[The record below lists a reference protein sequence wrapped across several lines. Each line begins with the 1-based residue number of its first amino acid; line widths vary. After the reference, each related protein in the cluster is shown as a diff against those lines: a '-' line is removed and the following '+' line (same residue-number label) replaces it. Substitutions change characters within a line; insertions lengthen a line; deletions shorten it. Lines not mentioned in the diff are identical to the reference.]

1 MLRLL
6 LVLSCI
12 SVSITAFG
20 SGSPNASPVS
30 SGSNV
35 QQHTGWRSIGP
46 APPAIT
52 TPIVADVASHTI
64 YIGSAGA
71 GVLKSTNGGAT
82 FVAVNNG
89 RGHPLLLQEGSI
101 ISGLVIAPNNPNVV
115 YVNTQFDGFYKTI
128 DGGAHWTGGNW
139 GGMSLLGDPA
149 HPGTL
154 YSTSPF
160 DPVQKSTDGGTTWSP
175 AANGLTAAV
184 FTLAM
189 DPHDS
194 NVLYGGGAGHALF
207 KTTNGAAT
215 WTPLTINANVTALLV
230 DPDNSRVVYA
240 GTDGHGVYKSTNGG
254 RSFARV
260 GSPKIPRILALAK
273 SGQMLY
279 AGTATQ
285 GVSESLDG
293 GRTWRNSG
301 VSSGIGNVLS
311 VDSAGSV
318 YAGTNFDGAFVRSV
332 GDSEWRRIGW
342 NQLKRCKCQT
352 GNALA
357 IDPSDHNRVFLTTNE
372 GGLLVTEDGGRSW
385 RDGGTQGL
393 TSTAPRGVAFDP
405 QEPRRVYVG
414 AYGGGPLYKS
424 EDHGKHWQRRRFGP
438 PDVSVFGVAV
448 DQVDHSVYATTEG
461 GGLWKSTDYGDTFT
475 RIDRAPGAPEGE
487 YLGLS
492 AHTVTIDPNNHAI
505 VYLPDDGAVRGIWR
519 SRDAGRSW
527 VEVDATDNFE
537 SVTVDPTDSNIVYAG
552 SQNFSGG
559 PAVLKSLDGGHSFS
573 PMGKGLPSGFGGLNT
588 GFILVNPKNPR
599 VLYTGFEYVGM
610 YKSTNAGASWFPI
623 NHGLDKPYIN
633 GLAMDPESPDT
644 VYAAT
649 WYGSVYKTV
658 TGGR

>member
-1 MLRLL
+1 MLRQLI
-6 LVLSCI
+6 VLSCI
-12 SVSITAFG
+12 SLSITAWSAGAG
-20 SGSPNASPVS
+20 SAIPGS
-30 SGSNV
+30 SGLSTHK
-35 QQHTGWRSIGP
+35 HTPWQSIGP
-46 APPAIT
+46 APPAIG
-52 TPIVADVASHTI
+52 TPIVADVATHTI
-64 YIGSAGA
+64 YIGSGGA

-89 RGHPLLLQEGSI
+89 LGGSI
-101 ISGLVIAPNNPNVV
+101 ISGLAIAPGNPDVV
-115 YVNTQFDGFYKTI
+115 YANTQFDGFYKTI

-139 GGMSLLGDPA
+139 GGFTLLADPA
-149 HPGTL
+149 NLKTL
-154 YSTSPF
+154 YSTSGPF
-160 DPVQKSTDGGTTWSP
+160 DYVQKSSDGGDTWTYV
-175 AANGLTAAV
+175 ANGLGKAWISV
-184 FTLAM
+184 LAM

-194 NVLYGGGAGHALF
+194 NVLYAGGIGQAVLF
-207 KTTNGAAT
+207 KSTDGAAT
-215 WTPLTINANVTALLV
+215 WTPITINANITALLV
-230 DPDNSRVVYA
+230 DPDNSNVIYA
-240 GTDGHGVYKSTNGG
+240 GTDGHGVYKSTNSG

-260 GSPKIPRILALAK
+260 GSPKVTRILALAK
-273 SGQMLY
+273 SGQTLY

-332 GDSEWRRIGW
+332 GDSDWRRIGW
-342 NQLKRCKCQT
+342 NQLKRCKCQN

-357 IDPSDHNRVFLTTNE
+357 IDPGDHDRVFFTTNG

-385 RDGGTQGL
+385 RDGGTEGL
-393 TSTAPRGVAFDP
+393 TSDAPRGVAFDP
-405 QEPRRVYVG
+405 QEPRRVYAG
-414 AYGGGPLYKS
+414 SFGGGGLYKS
-424 EDHGKHWQRRRFGP
+424 EDHGKHWQRRSLAP
-438 PDVSVFGVAV
+438 LDVDVFGVAV
-448 DQVDHSVYATTEG
+448 DQVDHSVYATTEDG
-461 GGLWKSTDYGDTFT
+461 DGLWKSTDYGDTFT
-475 RIDRAPGAPEGE
+475 RIDRAPGAPAGV

-492 AHTVTIDPNNHAI
+492 GHTVTIDPNNHAI
-505 VYLPDDGAVRGIWR
+505 IYLPDDGAVMGIWR

-537 SVTVDPTDSNIVYAG
+537 NVTVDPTDSNIVYAG

-573 PMGKGLPSGFGGLNT
+573 PMGNGLPSGFGGLNT
-588 GFILVNPKNPR
+588 GFIVVNPKDPR
-599 VLYTGFEYVGM
+599 VLYTGFEYVGVF
-610 YKSTNAGASWFPI
+610 KSTDAGESWFPI
-623 NHGLDKPYIN
+623 NLGIDNLYIT

>member
-6 LVLSCI
+6 LVLTCI
-12 SVSITAFG
+12 SVSTTAFG
-20 SGSPNASPVS
+20 TGAGNASPVS
-30 SGSNV
+30 SEISV
-35 QQHTGWRSIGP
+35 QQHTGWHSVGP

-52 TPIVADVASHTI
+52 TPIVADAATHTI
-64 YIGSAGA
+64 YVGSAGA

-89 RGHPLLLQEGSI
+89 LGGSI
-101 ISGLVIAPNNPNVV
+101 VTGLAIASNNVNVV
-115 YVNTQFDGFYKTI
+115 YANTQFDGFYKTI

-139 GGMSLLGDPA
+139 GGMTLLGDPA
-149 HPGTL
+149 NPNTL

-160 DPVQKSTDGGTTWSP
+160 DSVLKSTDGGNTWSSASDGLG
-175 AANGLTAAV
+175 AATV
-184 FTLAM
+184 FTLVM

-194 NVLYGGGAGHALF
+194 NVLYAAGTGHALF
-207 KTTNGAAT
+207 KSADGAAS
-215 WTPLTINANVTALLV
+215 WTPIAIDTNVTALLV

-260 GSPKIPRILALAK
+260 GSPKVPRILALAK
-273 SGQMLY
+273 SGQTLY
-279 AGTATQ
+279 AGTATE

-293 GRTWRNSG
+293 GRSWRNSG
-301 VSSGIGNVLS
+301 VSPGIGNVLS

-332 GDSEWRRIGW
+332 GDSDWRRIGW
-342 NQLKRCKCQT
+342 NELKRCKCQN

-357 IDPSDHNRVFLTTNE
+357 IDPGDHDRVFFTTNE

-385 RDGGTQGL
+385 RDGGTKGL

-405 QEPRRVYVG
+405 QEPRRVYAG
-414 AYGGGPLYKS
+414 SYGGGPLYKS
-424 EDHGKHWQRRRFGP
+424 EDHGEHWQRRRFGP

-448 DQVDHSVYATTEG
+448 DQVDHSVYATMEDG
-461 GGLWKSTDYGDTFT
+461 DGLWKSTDYGDTFT

-487 YLGLS
+487 FLGLS

-505 VYLPDDGAVRGIWR
+505 IYLPDDGAVRGIWQ

-537 SVTVDPTDSNIVYAG
+537 YVTVDPTDSNIVYAG

-588 GFILVNPKNPR
+588 GFLLVNPKNPR

-610 YKSTNAGASWFPI
+610 FKSTDAGESWFPI
-623 NHGLDKPYIN
+623 NLGLDNLYIT

-649 WYGSVYKTV
+649 WYTSVYKTV